1 MTRNGRLSIIVFAI
15 MSLSACAKLPGKVA
29 EPATPAAKTNAKAA
43 APDMHSSQMALD
55 WAGTYVGTL
64 PCADCPGVR
73 ETLVLHKDQ
82 TYALS
87 THYVDRPGS
96 AFSRSNSFTW
106 VNGHTIRLEGMQ
118 QPMYFRVGENQLIQ
132 LGIDGQPITGPLAAK
147 MVLKKTQTGK
157 TQ

>member
-1 MTRNGRLSIIVFAI
+1 
-15 MSLSACAKLPGKVA
+15 
-29 EPATPAAKTNAKAA
+29 
-43 APDMHSSQMALD
+43 MHSSQTALD
-55 WAGTYVGTL
+55 WAGTCVGTL

-106 VNGHTIRLEGMQ
+106 VNGQTIRLEGMQ

-132 LGIDGQPITGPLAAK
+132 LGMDGQPITGPMAAK